1 MNRKPKVW
9 VLISRN
15 DARLEDENFTRNVTD
30 DDVYFCEKNRFA
42 KFVSCNYWGENIIL
56 DRTRALSLDDPLE
69 YFSEII
75 DGCKEHGI
83 GLSMNLT
90 ICKSVAK
97 KYPFLDESWLSVDIS
112 FQPQEDTMQVTFF
125 DRVFPPRSVLSRKFT
140 IDDNIALS
148 LWDNYW
154 DALENTTS
162 FCIISDSPFVR
173 NFSPS
178 FMQLVECYAPIW
190 DREVDIDTHH
200 VYVTKLHTINVF
212 ECPKSRTSLVLN
224 LTKPFYG
231 STFFSH
237 RDGTMMIIAKTVSKI
252 EVQTVV
258 EKQGPVAKLR
268 HKLLVQLILI
278 MYSCIDIKYDL
289 LEILNWLP
297 FIYQLNARY
306 KEHLVFSVTASI
318 DKIRENRLSVKKLKM

>member
-9 VLISRN
+9 VFTSRN
-15 DARLEDENFTRNVTD
+15 DARLEDENFARNVID
-30 DDVYFCEKNRFA
+30 DDVYFCERNRFA
-42 KFVSCNYWGENIIL
+42 KFVSCNYWGEDIIL

-75 DGCKEHGI
+75 DGCKKHGI
-83 GLSMNLT
+83 GLSMNLK

-97 KYPFLDESWLSVDIS
+97 KYPFLDESWLSVDVS
-112 FQPQEDTMQVTFF
+112 FQQQKDTMQVTFF
-125 DRVFPPRSVLSRKFT
+125 DRVFPPRSVRSRTFI
-140 IDDNIALS
+140 IDDNIARS

-178 FMQLVECYAPIW
+178 VMQLVECFDINS
-190 DREVDIDTHH
+190 DRDVVIDTFP
-200 VYVTKLHTINVF
+200 VCVAKLHTINVF

-224 LTKPFYG
+224 LTKPFHG
-231 STFFSH
+231 SAFFSH
-237 RDGTMMIIAKTVSKI
+237 REGTMTIIAKTVCKV
-252 EVQTVV
+252 EVKTVV

-268 HKLLVQLILI
+268 HKLLVQLISI
-278 MYSCIDIKYDL
+278 MYNCIDIKYDL

-297 FIYQLNARY
+297 FICQLDARY
-306 KEHLVFSVTASI
+306 KENLVFSVTASI
-318 DKIRENRLSVKKLKM
+318 DKIRENRLSVKKVKI